1 MYYFI
6 IISLIAILGFGLY
19 VIYKIEQAKAKKQTE
34 KEAEEKRLAQ
44 IQALK
49 EQEKL
54 RLEQERVRLEYEHR
68 NKLYQLNTH
77 QIRLTLFNA
86 KRDLKK
92 FIDLYELVIVEN
104 YWVNE
109 PFYSKFYELLLV
121 MEKNEFMIVD
131 SNAKVI
137 TMNLRDRNNKVHISK
152 AFEVYNSGEI
162 IKFVIKASMQDILQF
177 KKYDAQNIMIA
188 TFIFCLEKSVHYL
201 SKDVPQ
207 NIINDLL
214 STYVYALDIR
224 KIVKLIKEEKSS
236 VSFIVKAFEDALMIT
251 EIYPY
256 TDSEVPK
263 QLQLLKKLPQKFL
276 QEF

>member
-19 VIYKIEQAKAKKQTE
+19 VIYKIEQIKAKKQLE

-54 RLEQERVRLEYEHR
+54 RIEQERLRLEYEHG

-77 QIRLTLFNA
+77 KIRLTLYNFR
-86 KRDLKK
+86 RDLKK

-109 PFYSKFYELLLV
+109 PFYSQFYELLID

-131 SNAKVI
+131 QNAKVI
-137 TMNLRDRNNKVHISK
+137 TMNLRNYNNQVQTSK
-152 AFEVYNSGEI
+152 AYEVYSSADIVES
-162 IKFVIKASMQDILQF
+162 VIQTSMQDILQF
-177 KKYDAQNIMIA
+177 KKYDAQNIVIA
-188 TFIFCLEKSVHYL
+188 ICVFVLEKSTHYL
-201 SKDVPQ
+201 SKEVSQ

-224 KIVKLIKEEKSS
+224 KIVKLIKEENSS
-236 VSFIVKAFEDALMIT
+236 VSFIVKAFKDALMIT
-251 EIYPY
+251 ETYPY

-263 QLQLLKKLPQKFL
+263 QLQLPKKLPQKFL

>member
-6 IISLIAILGFGLY
+6 TISLLAIFGFGLH
-19 VIYKIEQAKAKKQTE
+19 IKKMHKQLDEQAEQ
-34 KEAEEKRLAQ
+34 KRLAQ

-54 RLEQERVRLEYEHR
+54 RLEQERLRLEYEHR

-109 PFYSKFYELLLV
+109 PFYSQFYELLIV

-137 TMNLRDRNNKVHISK
+137 TMNLRDRNNKVHISR

-177 KKYDAQNIMIA
+177 KKYDAQNIVIA
-188 TFIFCLEKSVHYL
+188 ICVFLFEKSTHYL
-201 SKDVPQ
+201 AKDVPQ
-207 NIINDLL
+207 YIINDLL
-214 STYVYALDIR
+214 STYVYALDVR

-251 EIYPY
+251 KTYPY
-256 TDSEVPK
+256 TDSQVAR
-263 QLQLLKKLPQKFL
+263 QLELPKKLPQKFL

>member
-6 IISLIAILGFGLY
+6 IISPIVILGFGLY
-19 VIYKIEQAKAKKQTE
+19 IKKMYKIKMQEQLDEQVE
-34 KEAEEKRLAQ
+34 QKRLAQ

-49 EQEKL
+49 EQEKF
-54 RLEQERVRLEYEHR
+54 RLEQDRLRLEYEHR

-77 QIRLTLFNA
+77 KIRLTLYNFR
-86 KRDLKK
+86 RDLKK
-92 FIDLYELVIVEN
+92 FIYLYELVVVRN
-104 YWVNE
+104 YWVDE
-109 PFYSKFYELLLV
+109 PFYSKFYELLIV

-152 AFEVYNSGEI
+152 AFEVYNAGEI

-177 KKYDAQNIMIA
+177 KKYDAQNIVIA
-188 TFIFCLEKSVHYL
+188 ICVFLFEKSTHYL